1 MNLYFCLQTESHE
14 SESERIIA
22 KLQREVDRLQGGNL
36 SLFFSFFLIFS
47 YFMFLRTFFFNF

>member
-47 YFMFLRTFFFNF
+47 YFMFLRTFF